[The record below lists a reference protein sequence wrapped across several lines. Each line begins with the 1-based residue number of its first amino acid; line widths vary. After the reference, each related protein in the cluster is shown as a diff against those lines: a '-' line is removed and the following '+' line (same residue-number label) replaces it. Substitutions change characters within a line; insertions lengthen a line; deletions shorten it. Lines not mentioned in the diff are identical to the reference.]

1 MNNKI
6 CVLSFPCLFSV
17 EGTNFVV
24 NCDKAFT
31 NGNFLNPVFGAY
43 ESAIMDFKEKISQ
56 RLTTFEQEA
65 TGKYRWQQNDEVG
78 EDSLVTY
85 P

>member
-1 MNNKI
+1 MFKVFRVPSTEKGQTLLLTVI
-6 CVLSFPCLFSV
+6 KL
-17 EGTNFVV
+17 
-24 NCDKAFT
+24 FT

-43 ESAIMDFKEKISQ
+43 ESAVMDFKEKISQ
-56 RLTTFEQEA
+56 HLATFEQEA
-65 TGKYRWQQNDEVG
+65 TAKCRWQQNNELG